1 MNLSLSTDFIS
12 ALFQLTICFY
22 WFSRLILVNDNPA
35 YEQIFLNVKLEKI
48 NLNQFESVW
57 NASLFKLQH

>member
-48 NLNQFESVW
+48 NLNQFESV
-57 NASLFKLQH
+57 